1 MSHQPGDVGQQPVAG
16 DAGHGDHG
24 GEEGTQ
30 GNKAQQKPKVNK
42 FNCSVCKKS
51 TKKVAANK
59 DGGVRCGVCL
69 FWWHP
74 KCINMEPEL
83 LNWIVMGEKLGNDC
97 CWTCQHCQEAHIKTE
112 QAIKAMS
119 SRMNKV
125 EQKVEQVEAKQ
136 DKLED
141 KHELNI
147 VKQDNVN
154 KEFEERLR
162 KLEMNSGSGVIREV
176 YDRMEKLNHL
186 VVHKV
191 PELVYEDSLER
202 QAHDAATVRV
212 VIEKFGHSM

>member
-1 MSHQPGDVGQQPVAG
+1 
-16 DAGHGDHG
+16 
-24 GEEGTQ
+24 
-30 GNKAQQKPKVNK
+30 
-42 FNCSVCKKS
+42 
-51 TKKVAANK
+51 
-59 DGGVRCGVCL
+59 
-69 FWWHP
+69 
-74 KCINMEPEL
+74 MEPEL

-141 KHELNI
+141 KQELNI

-176 YDRMEKLNHL
+176 DDRMEKLNNL
-186 VVHKV
+186 VVYRV
-191 PELVYEDSLER
+191 PELASEDPSER
-202 QAHDAATVRV
+202 QAHDTAN
-212 VIEKFGHSM
+212 I